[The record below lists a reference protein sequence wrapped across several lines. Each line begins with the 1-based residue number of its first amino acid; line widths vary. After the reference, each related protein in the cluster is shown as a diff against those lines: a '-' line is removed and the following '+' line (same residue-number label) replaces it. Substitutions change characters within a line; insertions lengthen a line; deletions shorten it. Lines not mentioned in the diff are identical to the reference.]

1 MKGTPMYDLKG
12 KTAVVTGGASGIG
25 RSICLRLAAE
35 GADVAVFDINA
46 DSAAETAG
54 LAAEH
59 GVEARAFG
67 VDVSS
72 PDSVDAAFAEVRDW
86 RGGVD
91 ILVNSAGIIAISTVE
106 ETTSEDWRRVF
117 AVNVDGVFH
126 TCRAVAP
133 AMRARGAGKII
144 NMSSWFG
151 KSGKPNYA
159 AYSASKAAVMGLTQ
173 SLAMELASAGVNV
186 NAVCPG
192 TIFETGMRDFADKLS
207 AEKNLSTAKERAKS
221 IPMGRVGK
229 PEDISRV
236 VAFLASDEAGFVTGS
251 DFVIDGGL
259 LAAGAMGEVSY
270 DFGP

>member
-35 GADVAVFDINA
+35 GADVAVFDVNA

-72 PDSVDAAFAEVRDW
+72 PDSVDAAFAEVRNW

-126 TCRAVAP
+126 TCRAVVP
-133 AMRARGAGKII
+133 GMRAQGSGKII
-144 NMSSWFG
+144 NLSSWFG
-151 KSGKPNYA
+151 KQGKPNYG
-159 AYSASKAAVMGLTQ
+159 AYSASKAAVIGLTQ

-207 AEKNLSTAKERAKS
+207 AEKNLSTATERAKA
-221 IPMGRVGK
+221 IPVGRVGR
-229 PEDISRV
+229 PDDIARV
-236 VAFLASDEAGFVTGS
+236 VAFLASEEADYMTGQSINVTG
-251 DFVIDGGL
+251 GL
-259 LAAGAMGEVSY
+259 IMH
-270 DFGP
+270 

>member
-1 MKGTPMYDLKG
+1 MKGSGMYDLKG
-12 KTAVVTGGASGIG
+12 KTAIVTGGASGIG

-35 GADVAVFDINA
+35 GADVAVLDYNS
-46 DSAAETAG
+46 DGAAETAV

-59 GVEARAFG
+59 GALARSFA
-67 VDVSS
+67 VDVS
-72 PDSVDAAFAEVRDW
+72 DEASVDSAIADVRAW
-86 RGGVD
+86 RGDVD
-91 ILVNSAGIIAISTVE
+91 ILVNCAGIIAIGTVE
-106 ETTSEDWRRVF
+106 ETSTEEWRRVF

-236 VAFLASDEAGFVTGS
+236 VAFLASDEADYMTGQSINVT
-251 DFVIDGGL
+251 GGL
-259 LAAGAMGEVSY
+259 L
-270 DFGP
+270 FH